1 MIRLVIIRESPQVNL
16 NKIDLNLF
24 VAFEAIYSED
34 NLSQAAERLSLSQ
47 PAVSNILNRLR
58 ETTGDPLFVRSG
70 RGMIA
75 TPAAHE
81 LINPVRQALKL
92 LENSLQ
98 QINEFD
104 PSTSEKSFR
113 IGSHLYPDTLLL
125 PILARRLQEVAPNID
140 VELFYLKRE
149 EAEKQLMIGKIDFYI
164 DSPKINSHSLNNQ
177 RIYSDHYVCLLRE
190 EHPLASKPLSMEDYL
205 NLSHVLL
212 TLSEE
217 SLGLLD
223 TCLAKIGKQRRIV
236 LRTRQHEAIA
246 QTIRESNYSSTMP
259 ARMSKHPGLVQKE
272 LPFEVPRI
280 DVRLY
285 WNRNSDSDKASQWF
299 RDMIM
304 WDTRKAKDI
313 SLVS

>member
-1 MIRLVIIRESPQVNL
+1 MNL

-70 RGMIA
+70 RGMAA

-81 LINPVRQALKL
+81 LIQPVRKALKL
-92 LENSLQ
+92 LESGLQ
-98 QINEFD
+98 GINDFD
-104 PSTSEKSFR
+104 PGTSEKSFR
-113 IGSHLYPDTLLL
+113 IGSHRYPDTLLL
-125 PILARRLQEVAPNID
+125 PILARRLQDVAPHID

-149 EAEKQLMIGKIDFYI
+149 EAEKQLVSGKIDFYI
-164 DSPKINSHSLNNQ
+164 DTPKINSPSLSNQ
-177 RIYSDHYVCLLRE
+177 RIYSDRYVCLLRE
-190 EHPLASKPLSMEDYL
+190 EHPLARQPLTMEDYL

-212 TLSEE
+212 TLREE
-217 SLGLLD
+217 GLGLLD
-223 TCLAKIGKQRRIV
+223 TCLAKAGERRRIV

-259 ARMSKHPGLVQKE
+259 ARMSDHPGLVQKE

-285 WNRNSDSDKASQWF
+285 WHKNSDIDKASQWF

-304 WDTRKAKDI
+304 GDTRKGTDQ
-313 SLVS
+313 LL